1 MVMRH
6 RFLDLALNYLFVL
19 VMAVGVTYTTS
30 TNCVMWKLG
39 AKLVPKRIQS
49 KLEIPP
55 NLGMAPPAM
64 HIRLKSVGS
73 YSSQLVW
80 VLFLLASAKQM
91 FLLLTCAQTAIG
103 DLRTSLSLVGRW
115 HRQVLLFKSVSR
127 RTANTTSI
135 MHDACQT
142 HFYLSGYVWVLGW
155 GGGHRPTLETKIL
168 GINGNLFLHQIL
180 LDLSIATCFFLVLHI
195 MYLKYAIP

>member
-6 RFLDLALNYLFVL
+6 GFLDLALNYLFVL

-64 HIRLKSVGS
+64 HIRLKSVAS
-73 YSSQLVW
+73 YSS
-80 VLFLLASAKQM
+80 
-91 FLLLTCAQTAIG
+91 
-103 DLRTSLSLVGRW
+103 
-115 HRQVLLFKSVSR
+115 
-127 RTANTTSI
+127 
-135 MHDACQT
+135 
-142 HFYLSGYVWVLGW
+142 
-155 GGGHRPTLETKIL
+155 
-168 GINGNLFLHQIL
+168 
-180 LDLSIATCFFLVLHI
+180 
-195 MYLKYAIP
+195 

>member
-64 HIRLKSVGS
+64 HIRLKSVAS

-115 HRQVLLFKSVSR
+115 HRVGAFIQKCIEENRQHHLHYARCMPNSF
-127 RTANTTSI
+127 
-135 MHDACQT
+135 
-142 HFYLSGYVWVLGW
+142 LSQRLRLGI
-155 GGGHRPTLETKIL
+155 GGHRPTLEIKIL

-180 LDLSIATCFFLVLHI
+180 LDLSTATCFFLVLHI